1 MRLVF
6 VKPGDKIK
14 TLNEVIFD
22 SMPWRDWTFVDVRD
36 VRILPIPADTILTIL
51 RVRVNKN
58 EISIKFK
65 IDGRPLSYWVA
76 VQDFSQWDIEIL

>member
-14 TLNEVIFD
+14 ILNEVIFD
-22 SMPWRDWTFVDVRD
+22 SMPWRDWAFDRD
-36 VRILPIPADTILTIL
+36 VRFLTIPADTILSIL

-65 IDGRPLSYWVA
+65 MDGLPLSYWVV
-76 VQDFSQWDIEIL
+76 VQDFSHWDIEIL